1 MAIGPDTEGDL
12 YKLDSGI
19 VEASLIEQGKVKPLT
34 VVTGNGKD
42 VWDSVD
48 DLLQKIPEDH
58 IVHNVP
64 GNISASVKFL
74 FFTWEKNNSGWI
86 AKNLL
91 SGDKNIRFYGSEVK
105 ISGTTVKQWVS
116 LEKSAMPP
124 VNTMPGNTFDEKRKN
139 LELLLKTFDPP
150 EEKKEN

>member
-1 MAIGPDTEGDL
+1 MTTWTAETFKPITINWDLVTSGDEIENEIYLLNRSNQLRAHKILTE
-12 YKLDSGI
+12 
-19 VEASLIEQGKVKPLT
+19 E
-34 VVTGNGKD
+34 
-42 VWDSVD
+42 
-48 DLLQKIPEDH
+48 IPEDH

-105 ISGTTVKQWVS
+105 INGTTVKQWVS

-124 VNTMPGNTFDEKRKN
+124 VNAMPGNTFDEKRKN